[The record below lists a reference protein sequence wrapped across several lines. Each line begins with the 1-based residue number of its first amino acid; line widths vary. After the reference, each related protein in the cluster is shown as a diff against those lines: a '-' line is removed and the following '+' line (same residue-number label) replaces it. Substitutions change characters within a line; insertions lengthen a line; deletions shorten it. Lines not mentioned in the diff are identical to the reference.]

1 MWRDRENFVN
11 LDHPFVPC
19 PNNLKYQNFEKVKK
33 TPGNVIILHMC
44 TINENHMMYGS

>member
-1 MWRDRENFVN
+1 MWCDRENFVN
-11 LDHPFVPC
+11 LDHPFVPR